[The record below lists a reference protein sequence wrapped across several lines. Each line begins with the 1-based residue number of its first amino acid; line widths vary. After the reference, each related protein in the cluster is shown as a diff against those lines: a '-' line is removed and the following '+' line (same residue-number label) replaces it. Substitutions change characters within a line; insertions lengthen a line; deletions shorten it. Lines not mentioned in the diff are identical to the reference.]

1 MKLRLGRVV
10 FGVSS
15 SPLLLNHASSYHFDT
30 EFVMQALW
38 SSFVDDFLG
47 GSKTKTAAF
56 ELYKKLKTRLLE
68 GQFNLTKWRTNDKQ
82 LRLSISE
89 IEGTEIPVA
98 RSNVLGIL
106 WDNEND
112 EFIYNFKEAL
122 EIVSNFN
129 ITKRNISRTLS
140 AFYDPLGFIQPIVM
154 RMKILF
160 QKLCIEKLEWDA
172 ELSNSKA
179 TEWQWKCWK
188 RKTS

>member
-1 MKLRLGRVV
+1 M
-10 FGVSS
+10 
-15 SPLLLNHASSYHFDT
+15 
-30 EFVMQALW
+30 
-38 SSFVDDFLG
+38 
-47 GSKTKTAAF
+47 
-56 ELYKKLKTRLLE
+56 
-68 GQFNLTKWRTNDKQ
+68 
-82 LRLSISE
+82 
-89 IEGTEIPVA
+89 
-98 RSNVLGIL
+98 GIL

-179 TEWQWKCWK
+179 TKTKTKDVVTVERKCSSK
-188 RKTS
+188 GVVEYEILGTMLHGVLVMPVA